1 MINVCNNTLI
11 ILINIPLKSQ
21 CETILAVLFEAKFPM
36 QENTMRH
43 MWNQLH
49 SGNWP
54 TDSKFSFLLS
64 K

>member
-43 MWNQLH
+43 M
-49 SGNWP
+49 
-54 TDSKFSFLLS
+54 
-64 K
+64 